1 MHRKGTIMGAGIA
14 VIVLG
19 VIIAIWQSSK
29 RKNAEGKIETKPE
42 EEAWLSQQARKVVDG
57 YREEK
62 ATAEAEEA
70 AAEAEDED

>member
-1 MHRKGTIMGAGIA
+1 MGAGIA

-29 RKNAEGKIETKPE
+29 RKNAQGKIETKPE
-42 EEAWLSQQARKVVDG
+42 DEAWLSQQARKMVDE
-57 YREEK
+57 YHEEK
-62 ATAEAEEA
+62 TAAAEEQA

>member
-1 MHRKGTIMGAGIA
+1 MGAGIA

-42 EEAWLSQQARKVVDG
+42 EEAWLSQQARKVVG
-57 YREEK
+57 K
-62 ATAEAEEA
+62 ILSHQKS
-70 AAEAEDED
+70 

>member
-19 VIIAIWQSSK
+19 VIIAIWQRSK
-29 RKNAEGKIETKPE
+29 RKNAEGKIATKPE
-42 EEAWLSQQARKVVDG
+42 EEAWLSQQARKVVDE

-62 ATAEAEEA
+62 AAAEAEEA

>member
-1 MHRKGTIMGAGIA
+1 MGAGIA

-29 RKNAEGKIETKPE
+29 RKNAQGKIETKPE
-42 EEAWLSQQARKVVDG
+42 DEAWLSQQARKMVDE
-57 YREEK
+57 YHEEK
-62 ATAEAEEA
+62 KAAEKEQAA

>member
-1 MHRKGTIMGAGIA
+1 MGAGIA

-29 RKNAEGKIETKPE
+29 RKNAQGKIETKPE
-42 EEAWLSQQARKVVDG
+42 DEAWLSQQARKMVDE
-57 YREEK
+57 YHAEK
-62 ATAEAEEA
+62 KAAEEEQAA